1 MNLNWEKVLHKIK
14 HALDHRQPF
23 SIVRIGD
30 GENIVM
36 AQRSVWRMS
45 TVLKEPWAIRAN
57 RGEKGVRLPNLT
69 LRNQMIRS
77 IKMADIVGILPP
89 GDRRTYAPRRLK
101 RPLTNKIFR
110 HYKLKPRY
118 TCDAVVNRFL
128 AGRKEFWDVLRGR
141 RVLIITR
148 QAERLKRSL
157 QRDPYRMDI
166 AGTIAFSNNKQ
177 MGSALKKAYEM
188 RDQFDIALISCGV
201 NTVVLAPEIA
211 RLTGKVAMDFG
222 KGHHVVFRKKMTKS
236 SAKFEN
242 KHGTDAVENDLKML
256 TSQYIPG
263 RVSVV
268 VLNHNSLKSTKACIE
283 SIKQHSPVNTQLV
296 LVDNGS
302 TDGTAEYIQTI
313 PGSTLIRNKAAKE
326 RCEALNQGVIA
337 ASGEFVVLLN
347 ENTEVTKNWLQGMLC
362 RLQADP
368 TIGIVGVRRNL
379 ADGTQKVEIIPYET
393 MQEMNGF
400 SAYLSEIYNRQG
412 HRMDDLRDLCIM
424 FHHDLALQMGSLDEE
439 QPDLLHG

>member
-1 MNLNWEKVLHKIK
+1 MNLNWEKVLHMIK

-45 TVLKEPWAIRAN
+45 SVLKEPWAIRAN
-57 RGEKGVRLPNLT
+57 RGQKGVRLPNLT
-69 LRNQMIRS
+69 LRDQMIRS
-77 IKMADIVGILPP
+77 IKMADIVGVLPP

-101 RPLTNKIFR
+101 RPLTNKIFQY
-110 HYKLKPRY
+110 YKLKPRY

-148 QAERLKRSL
+148 HAERLKRSL
-157 QRDPYRMDI
+157 QRDPYRMNVV
-166 AGTIAFSNNKQ
+166 GTIAFSNNKQ
-177 MGSALKKAYEM
+177 MGSALKKAYAM
-188 RDQFDIALISCGV
+188 KDKFDIALISCGV

-222 KGHHVVFRKKMTKS
+222 KGHHVVFRKKTIKGSTKFS
-236 SAKFEN
+236 DQKINNAAEN
-242 KHGTDAVENDLKML
+242 NLMML

-263 RVSVV
+263 KVSVV
-268 VLNHNSLKSTKACIE
+268 VLNHNSLKSTKECIE
-283 SIKQHSPVNTQLV
+283 SIQQHSPINTQLV

-313 PGSTLIRNKAAKE
+313 PGSTVIKNEVTKE
-326 RCEALNQGVIA
+326 RCEAMNQGVIA
-337 ASGEFVVLLN
+337 ASGEYIVLLN
-347 ENTEVTKNWLQGMLC
+347 ENTVVKKNWLHGMLWWL
-362 RLQADP
+362 RADP
-368 TIGIVGVRRNL
+368 TIGIVGVRKNA
-379 ADGTQKVEIIPYET
+379 ADGSHKVEIIPYET
-393 MQEMNGF
+393 MQEMDDF

-412 HRMDDLRDLCIM
+412 HHADALRDLCIM
-424 FHHDLALQMGSLDEE
+424 FHHDLALQIGSFEE
-439 QPDLLHG
+439 RYDLLHG